1 MLMDP
6 HALSQGRAMLLVRG
20 GLAFLIGVVISNQ
33 PEASADA
40 LMTLFGLW
48 ALLEGAATIRQA
60 YARVDQSEKIAA
72 RPVLLVL
79 GGVAVVSGLL
89 AIFGLGLS
97 SKALTWVLAAWVIV
111 RMGFEV
117 WCAIVAPLTR
127 IRVLFALSALVD
139 VALVAFLVTHTSGS
153 VSDLALVGGAIV
165 ALWGVITLVIGM
177 AASKVD
183 LVTAAGPRLL
193 QSH

>member
-1 MLMDP
+1 MDP
-6 HALSQGRAMLLVRG
+6 HALSQGRTMLLVRG

-33 PEASADA
+33 PGTSADS
-40 LMTLFGLW
+40 LMRLFGIW

-79 GGVAVVSGLL
+79 GGVAVVAGLL
-89 AIFGLGLS
+89 AIFGFGLS
-97 SKALTWVLAAWVIV
+97 SKALTWVLAAWIIV
-111 RMGFEV
+111 RVGFEV

>member
-20 GLAFLIGVVISNQ
+20 GIAFLIGVVISNQ
-33 PEASADA
+33 PGASADA

-97 SKALTWVLAAWVIV
+97 SKALTWVLAAWIIV
-111 RMGFEV
+111 RVGFEV
-117 WCAIVAPLTR
+117 WCAIVAPLIR

>member
-1 MLMDP
+1 MDP
-6 HALSQGRAMLLVRG
+6 HALSQGRTMLLVRG
-20 GLAFLIGVVISNQ
+20 GIAFLIGVVISNQ
-33 PEASADA
+33 PGTSADS
-40 LMTLFGLW
+40 LMTLFGIW
-48 ALLEGAATIRQA
+48 ALLEGGATLRQA

-79 GGVAVVSGLL
+79 GGVAVVAGIL
-89 AIFGLGLS
+89 AILGLGLS
-97 SKALTWVLAAWVIV
+97 SKALTWVLAAWILV
-111 RMGFEV
+111 RVGFEV

-139 VALVAFLVTHTSGS
+139 VVLVAFLVTHTTGS
-153 VSDLALVGGAIV
+153 VSDLALVGGSIV
-165 ALWGVITLVIGM
+165 ALWGMITLVIGM

-193 QSH
+193 QNL

>member
-1 MLMDP
+1 MDP
-6 HALSQGRAMLLVRG
+6 HALSQGRTMLLVRG
-20 GLAFLIGVVISNQ
+20 GIAFLVGVVISNQ
-33 PEASADA
+33 PGASADS
-40 LMTLFGLW
+40 LMTLFGIW

-79 GGVAVVSGLL
+79 GGAAVVAGLL

-97 SKALTWVLAAWVIV
+97 SKALTWMLAAWILV
-111 RMGFEV
+111 RVGFEV

-139 VALVAFLVTHTSGS
+139 LVLVAFLVTHTGGS
-153 VSDLALVGGAIV
+153 VSDLALVGGGIV

-183 LVTAAGPRLL
+183 LITAAGPRLL
-193 QSH
+193 QNH